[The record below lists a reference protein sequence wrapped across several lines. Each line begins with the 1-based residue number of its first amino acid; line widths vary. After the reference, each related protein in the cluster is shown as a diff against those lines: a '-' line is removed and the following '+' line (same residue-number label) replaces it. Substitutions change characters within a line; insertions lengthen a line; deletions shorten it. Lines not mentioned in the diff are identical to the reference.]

1 MVKMFVRKILAGG
14 MTIDKVPKTWKSD
27 TEQVL
32 DWINK
37 VKKREI
43 DIQEVPLEW
52 KEFVTEMVGSIS
64 EVGNG

>member
-1 MVKMFVRKILAGG
+1 
-14 MTIDKVPKTWKSD
+14 MTIDKVPEMWKSD

-32 DWINK
+32 DWIDK

-52 KEFVTEMVGSIS
+52 KEFVTEMAGSIS